1 MKRAVRLAQRVTS
14 SIRRRPAPARTNT
27 VRAAVV
33 NGWDVRPT
41 LERIVACSSGR
52 IVRNRLITAP
62 GPDPVPPAAY
72 LRASTVHAGHPVAAS
87 TAACG
92 RRLGGGPAHDDTLHR
107 PRPCPGTD
115 R

>member
-1 MKRAVRLAQRVTS
+1 MKRAVRLAQREAS
-14 SIRRRPAPARTNT
+14 SIRSRGGIPRTNT
-27 VRAAVV
+27 VKAAVV

-41 LERIVACSSGR
+41 LERIVARSSGR

-62 GPDPVPPAAY
+62 GPDPAPPAAY
-72 LRASTVHAGHPVAAS
+72 LRASAEHAGHPAAAS

-92 RRLGGGPAHDDTLHR
+92 GRLGGGPAHDDTLHR